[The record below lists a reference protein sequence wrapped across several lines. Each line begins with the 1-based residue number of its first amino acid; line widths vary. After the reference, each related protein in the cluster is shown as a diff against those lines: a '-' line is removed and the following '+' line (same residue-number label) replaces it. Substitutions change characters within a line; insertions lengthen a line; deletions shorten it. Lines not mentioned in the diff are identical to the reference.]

1 MKKIILV
8 ICTIFSFISCATNDC
23 VAVYMKTE
31 REINNDQ
38 KTYGVLYE
46 RKGYPERILKI
57 YSEIPYNSEI
67 RQAKSF
73 SKKDYDY
80 LYAKHKYDTLPKFWK
95 ETDVKLFKL
104 DTMLK
109 HKNAYKNVDFK
120 TQDEIVYY
128 VISNPIFINKNHA
141 LFSYRKTHGPERT
154 IDKYVV
160 IMKRKNGKWMLFE
173 KVYTDELH

>member
-23 VAVYMKTE
+23 VTVYMKTE

-38 KTYGVLYE
+38 KTYGVLHE
-46 RKGYPERILKI
+46 RKGYSERILKI
-57 YSEIPYNSEI
+57 YSETPYNSEI
-67 RQAKSF
+67 PNAKSF

-109 HKNAYKNVDFK
+109 YKNAYKNVNFK
-120 TQDEIVYY
+120 TQNEIVYY
-128 VISNPIFINKNHA
+128 ELSNPIFINKNHA
-141 LFSYRKTHGPERT
+141 LFTFFKSHGPERT
-154 IDKYVV
+154 IDNYVV
-160 IMKRKNGKWMLFE
+160 IMKREKRRWLLFD
-173 KVYTDELH
+173 KVYTDH